1 MTFRA
6 VSLIL
11 ALPLL
16 ATREAQEPVALALPM
31 DEVPVQQRLVSGNG
45 RYSFKSGCVIVL
57 EKDRAVARREG
68 DVCELHNQA
77 IALPYASGD

>member
-6 VSLIL
+6 VSLIP

-16 ATREAQEPVALALPM
+16 AACEAQEPIALELPR

-45 RYSFKSGCVIVL
+45 RYSFKNGCVIVP
-57 EKDRAVARREG
+57 EPARAVAGRER

>member
-6 VSLIL
+6 VSLIP

-16 ATREAQEPVALALPM
+16 ATREAQQPVALELPT
-31 DEVPVQQRLVSGNG
+31 DKVPVQQRLVSGN
-45 RYSFKSGCVIVL
+45 RQYSFKNGCVIVL
-57 EKDRAVARREG
+57 EPARALVRRER
-68 DVCELHNQA
+68 DVCELHNRA

>member
-6 VSLIL
+6 VSLIP

-16 ATREAQEPVALALPM
+16 AACEAQEPVALELPT

-45 RYSFKSGCVIVL
+45 RYSFKNGCVVVL
-57 EKDRAVARREG
+57 EQDRAVAGYHRSHRFPG
-68 DVCELHNQA
+68 
-77 IALPYASGD
+77 SGPGTS